1 MTSSRTESAQSTEP
15 SRDIYSWE
23 IDPTT
28 DTVTLGPD
36 AQELL
41 NGNKGPTVSL
51 EKALELFDPNA
62 RPKTEAALN
71 HAVQTNEPAN
81 GTWDAELPDG
91 DRRVFNVTI
100 KPVSPSRSAQTL
112 LVTLTDIT
120 AGHERRNRCQQ
131 LEAMCANAQ
140 DALFVIAPGDKFT
153 IERVNATWEETTGVS
168 AEQAI
173 GQTPRE
179 VLDTGKDE
187 KLERW
192 CRTCVAHGQSV
203 EYQHELRVENDSKQ
217 VQTTITPVTTGDEVE
232 YLAGS
237 IQCISADEQQQKELR
252 ELQQAIDNANVAI
265 TLSDPAQEDN
275 PLVYANDAFETL
287 TGYSVSEALGENC
300 RYLQGRNT
308 DQAKVAALWE
318 AIDNEESVTV
328 ELRNYRKDGTEFWNR
343 LTVTPIYDDD
353 GSLTRYLGTQQDVTD
368 RKEDKKELQAERAFT
383 QQALDTLDDLFYVVD
398 TDGCIQRWNERVT
411 AVTGYTAAE
420 VDGMKLTELCA
431 SSDRQPISEAIETT
445 LRDGSSTVTTKLRTK
460 DGETIPFEWS
470 NTRLTDTDGETIGI
484 VGIGRD
490 ISQRRE
496 RERRFQALVEESNDS
511 ISIVDANGRF
521 QYQSPSIESILGYDP
536 TELVG
541 DSVWE
546 YIHPNDHET
555 AQCWFGSVVSSGDT
569 ADTVELRV
577 RHADGSWQWM
587 EASGNDQ
594 ISNSAVDG
602 YVINSRKITARKQRE
617 QHLCIL
623 DRVLRHNFR
632 NGMNVIRGR
641 AEAIQSTASTTAA
654 AHANEIT
661 DKSDELIEVT
671 EKQRQLTSLIRD
683 DSEIKKFDLRE
694 LLQYSVSTVIAEH
707 PDAEITIECPAGIQ
721 IQTTTDIEKAI
732 IELVTNAIVHNDA
745 DAPTVTV
752 SATQSAELIQISVAD
767 DGPSIPEAERCVLT
781 ERLEQTP
788 LFHGSGLGLWLVR
801 LIISKMGGNIHL
813 NRSDSG
819 GNVVQVELP
828 Q

>member
-1 MTSSRTESAQSTEP
+1 MTSSQTESAQSTEP
-15 SRDIYSWE
+15 SRDIYGWE
-23 IDPTT
+23 IDLTT

-41 NGNKGPTVSL
+41 NSNEEPTLSL
-51 EKALELFDPNA
+51 EKALELFDSDA
-62 RPKTEAALN
+62 RPKAEAALN
-71 HAVQTNEPAN
+71 HAVQTNETAN

-100 KPVSPSRSAQTL
+100 KPIPPDKSAQTL
-112 LVTLTDIT
+112 HVTLTDIT

-153 IERVNATWEETTGVS
+153 IERVNSTWEKTTGVS

-179 VLDTGKDE
+179 VVDTAQDE

-192 CRTCVAHGQSV
+192 CRACVARGQSV

-217 VQTTITPVTTGDEVE
+217 VKTTITPVTTGDEVE

-237 IQCISADEQQQKELR
+237 IQCMSADEQQQKELR

-275 PLVYANDAFETL
+275 PLIYANDAFETL

-308 DQAKVAALWE
+308 DQAKIAALRE
-318 AIDNEESVTV
+318 AIDNEESITV
-328 ELRNYRKDGTEFWNR
+328 ELRNYRKDGSEFWNR
-343 LTVTPIYDDD
+343 VTVTPIYDDG
-353 GSLTRYLGTQQDVTD
+353 GSLIRYLGTQQDVTD

-398 TDGCIQRWNERVT
+398 TDGCIQRWNKRVT
-411 AVTGYTAAE
+411 AVTGYTPAE
-420 VDGMKLTELCA
+420 VDGMKLTELCS

-445 LRDGSSTVTTKLRTK
+445 LRDNSTTVTAKLRTK
-460 DGETIPFEWS
+460 DGEMIPFEWS

-511 ISIVDANGRF
+511 ISIVDADGRF

-541 DSVWE
+541 DSVWK

-555 AQCWFGSVVSSGDT
+555 AQCWFASVVNSGDT
-569 ADTVELRV
+569 AETVELRV

-594 ISNSAVDG
+594 ITNSAVDG

-641 AEAIQSTASTTAA
+641 AEAIQSTAPTTAA
-654 AHANEIT
+654 AYANEIIN
-661 DKSDELIEVT
+661 KSDELIELT
-671 EKQRQLTSLIRD
+671 EKQRRLTSLIRD
-683 DSEIKKFDLRE
+683 DSAVKTFDLRE
-694 LLQYSVSTVIAEH
+694 LLQCSVSTVIAEH
-707 PDAEITIECPAGIQ
+707 PDAEVTIECPAEIQ

-732 IELVTNAIVHNDA
+732 IELVTNAVVHNDA

-767 DGPSIPEAERCVLT
+767 DGPPIPEAERCVLA
-781 ERLEQTP
+781 ERLQQTP
-788 LFHGSGLGLWLVR
+788 LFHGSGLGLWLVK
-801 LIISKMGGNIHL
+801 LIISKVGGNIHL
-813 NRSDSG
+813 SRSDSG
-819 GNVVQVELP
+819 GNIVQIELP

>member
-1 MTSSRTESAQSTEP
+1 MTSSQTEPAHMTKP
-15 SRDIYSWE
+15 SRDVYSWE
-23 IDPTT
+23 VDPTT

-41 NGNKGPTVSL
+41 TGNEEPTVSL
-51 EKALELFDPNA
+51 ETALELFDPDA

-91 DRRVFNVTI
+91 NRRIFNVTI
-100 KPVSPSRSAQTL
+100 KPVSPGKSAQTL
-112 LVTLTDIT
+112 YVTLIDIT
-120 AGHERRNRCQQ
+120 AGHERPNRCQQ

-140 DALFVIAPGDKFT
+140 DALFVIAPGDEFT
-153 IERVNATWEETTGVS
+153 IERVNASWEETTGVS

-179 VLDTGKDE
+179 VLATAQDE
-187 KLERW
+187 TLERR
-192 CRTCVAHGQSV
+192 CRACIARGQSV
-203 EYQHELRVENDSKQ
+203 EYQHELRVENDSKH
-217 VQTTITPVTTGDEVE
+217 VKTTITPVTTGGEVE

-237 IQCISADEQQQKELR
+237 MQSISTDEQQQKELR

-275 PLVYANDAFETL
+275 PLVYTNDAFETL

-308 DQAKVAALWE
+308 DQAKVAALRE
-318 AIDNEESVTV
+318 AIDNEESITV

-343 LTVTPIYDDD
+343 VTVKPIYDDD

-383 QQALDTLDDLFYVVD
+383 QQALDTLEDLFYVVD

-411 AVTGYTAAE
+411 AVTGYTPAA
-420 VDGMKLTELCA
+420 VDGMKLTELCS

-445 LRDGSSTVTTKLRTK
+445 LRDGSTTVTTNLRTK

-470 NTRLTDTDGETIGI
+470 NTRLTDTDDETIGV

-521 QYQSPSIESILGYDP
+521 QYQSPSIQSILGYDP
-536 TELVG
+536 TEVVG

-546 YIHPNDHET
+546 YIHPNDHDT
-555 AQCWFGSVVSSGDT
+555 AQCWFASVVSSEDT
-569 ADTVELRV
+569 AETVELRV

-594 ISNSAVDG
+594 ITNSAVDG

-641 AEAIQSTASTTAA
+641 AEAMESTASTTVA
-654 AHANEIT
+654 AHAEEIV
-661 DKSDELIEVT
+661 DKSDELLEVT
-671 EKQRQLTSLIRD
+671 EKQRRLTSLIRD
-683 DSEIKKFDLRE
+683 DSEIKTFDLRE

-707 PDAEITIECPAGIQ
+707 PDAAVTIECPAELQ

-732 IELVTNAIVHNDA
+732 TELVTNAIVHNDA
-745 DAPTVTV
+745 DTPAVTV
-752 SATQSAELIQISVAD
+752 SATGSAEQIQLSVAD

-801 LIISKMGGNIHL
+801 LIVSKVGGNIHL
-813 NRSDSG
+813 SRSDSG
-819 GNVVQVELP
+819 GNVVQIELP